1 MALPNQNPASGDQ
14 KPKTNTSEQHPDERN
29 LQGTP
34 KADALPAGD
43 LDPATEDRLEQEALD
58 AGLRHPN
65 RSHDKPELDKPSYG
79 GGH

>member
-1 MALPNQNPASGDQ
+1 MPTHHNNQQTG
-14 KPKTNTSEQHPDERN
+14 EHPDERN

-34 KADALPAGD
+34 KADALPA
-43 LDPATEDRLEQEALD
+43 TEPDAPTAEQLEQEALD

-65 RSHDKPELDKPSYG
+65 RSHDKADLDKPAYG